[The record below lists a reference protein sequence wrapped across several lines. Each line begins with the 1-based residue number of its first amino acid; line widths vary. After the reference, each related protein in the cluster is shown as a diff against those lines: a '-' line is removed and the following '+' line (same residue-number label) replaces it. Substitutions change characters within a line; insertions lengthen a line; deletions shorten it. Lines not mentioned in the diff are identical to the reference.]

1 MIEQAKVQTLLDR
14 AAISA
19 SMLCMVH
26 CLATPVLLIALP
38 VLSSTFMAD
47 EEFHRFILMFLLP
60 VSVVALFI
68 GCRRHKDRGVL
79 LLGGL
84 GLVSL
89 ILAAWLGHDLLG
101 ESGEKVATVISGVIL
116 ALGHLRNYR
125 LCRHDRC
132 EA

>member
-38 VLSSTFMAD
+38 MLSSTFMAD
-47 EEFHRFILMFLLP
+47 EAFHRFLLMFLLP
-60 VSVVALFI
+60 ISLIALSI

-84 GLVSL
+84 GLVCL

-116 ALGHLRNYR
+116 AFGHLRNYR
-125 LCRHDRC
+125 LCRQDRC
-132 EA
+132 ES